1 MEGTMRQNF
10 VVFFSPGTLVAEQST
25 KLINSWDIDKAIELS
40 KDIKERYGALPYGF
54 CFTTKERKDDELDS
68 REVKRS
74 SMYFLGGDT
83 LTLEDI
89 KRRNDPK
96 DSILISNME
105 GNKWYKIVVNNN
117 SWQWTQ
123 PLKKGDVVLTV

>member
-1 MEGTMRQNF
+1 MRQNF

-25 KLINSWDIDKAIELS
+25 KLIDSWDIDKAIELS

-54 CFTTKERKDDELDS
+54 CFTTRERKDDELDS

-74 SMYFLGGDT
+74 SMYFLGGDI

-96 DSILISNME
+96 DGILISNMKN
-105 GNKWYKIVVNNN
+105 NKWHKIVVNNN
-117 SWQWTQ
+117 SWQWIQ
-123 PLKKGDVVLTV
+123 PLEKGDVVLTV

>member
-1 MEGTMRQNF
+1 MRQNF

-54 CFTTKERKDDELDS
+54 CFTTRERKDDELDS

-74 SMYFLGGDT
+74 SMYFLGGDI

-96 DSILISNME
+96 DGILISNMKN
-105 GNKWYKIVVNNN
+105 NKWHKIVVNNN
-117 SWQWTQ
+117 SWQWIQ
-123 PLKKGDVVLTV
+123 PLEKGDVVLTV

>member
-25 KLINSWDIDKAIELS
+25 KLIDSWDIDKAIELS

-54 CFTTKERKDDELDS
+54 CFTTRERKDDELDS

-74 SMYFLGGDT
+74 SMYFLGGDI

-96 DSILISNME
+96 DGILISNMKN
-105 GNKWYKIVVNNN
+105 NKWHKIVVNNN
-117 SWQWTQ
+117 SWQWIQ
-123 PLKKGDVVLTV
+123 PLEKGDVVLTV